1 MYRRLETMNFKFK
14 YCKECGKE
22 FIPRCG
28 TQVYC
33 EGPHTTYCE
42 TCGAPVTYTCSP
54 KEKPKYCSTKCRTS
68 GIHKRNMEKLG
79 VKNAFDY
86 TGDKLTRAET
96 VKICKWCGKP
106 FKPKGSQVYC
116 EGPHFNTCA
125 VCGEEFEVNPR
136 QPRNTCSTLCAS
148 ILRKSKISD
157 VQKKCE
163 ICGKLFTP
171 SNNTSKYCE
180 GPHYRPCPVCGRP
193 VEFHSIDDPVKC
205 CSLECSKQK
214 RLHTSLERYG
224 TPIPCQNDEIR
235 HKLSDSAIASEEARK
250 QTCLE
255 RYGVEYASQDLKY
268 RKHLSSVIQSKEFQ
282 DKMKKTC
289 LERYGVPYAA
299 QNRAI
304 HSKSA
309 ITRSK
314 LKALDGTKVDSKY
327 EQIIYNFCL
336 SCDIPFTY
344 QSKSISYEYKGKI
357 HTTHIDFEIDGI
369 LFECKGGHLLQ
380 GCFDHI
386 GVPMSAKLDV
396 YKKHNVI
403 VVTDDLGS
411 MVFGKS
417 DSTESNGLKY
427 LHKCPEPLIGVDI
440 ELFKDF
446 PSFPYREDRPKCF
459 YNVKVDGQK
468 SSHEAF
474 YDKKIRWDMI
484 KNRILYSG
492 GFIDNK
498 SILKALN
505 VTRTC
510 KQPSWFPKSRAKHI
524 IKDYCTS
531 MTIYDLAAGWGA
543 RYDAAMECKRFYVGC
558 DFNKELVDWHHS
570 QGRDSIQF
578 HDGRTFYYS
587 KPCSV
592 FICPP
597 YSDPKTGR
605 CFEDYNFEAFDERAK
620 NLTQCDWLL
629 YAIRNAPNASEYI
642 MVCKVVDEGWEKF
655 IVEDIEN
662 KSHFGSNHEYILKL
676 SNTEGK
682 EMLQSLQHNVDE

>member
-1 MYRRLETMNFKFK
+1 MIKI
-14 YCKECGKE
+14 CDECGKE
-22 FIPRCG
+22 FEAKSSRNRFCR
-28 TQVYC
+28 
-33 EGPHTTYCE
+33 GPHYQ
-42 TCGAPVTYTCSP
+42 TCVICGKVFEYTCSP
-54 KEKPKYCSTKCRTS
+54 NDKPLTCSKACRQELT
-68 GIHKRNMEKLG
+68 KRNNMKKYG
-79 VKNAFDY
+79 VECVSQIPEVR
-86 TGDKLTRAET
+86 DKKRE
-96 VKICKWCGKP
+96 
-106 FKPKGSQVYC
+106 S
-116 EGPHFNTCA
+116 
-125 VCGEEFEVNPR
+125 
-136 QPRNTCSTLCAS
+136 
-148 ILRKSKISD
+148 
-157 VQKKCE
+157 
-163 ICGKLFTP
+163 
-171 SNNTSKYCE
+171 
-180 GPHYRPCPVCGRP
+180 GRLA
-193 VEFHSIDDPVKC
+193 I
-205 CSLECSKQK
+205 
-214 RLHTSLERYG
+214 ERYKKTCRELYG
-224 TPIPCQNDEIR
+224 VDYAVQRPEVR
-235 HKLSDSAIASEEARK
+235 KKLSDTQKSAAVRRKVEATFQKHYGTYHVFANKEFREQHGCNEVFK
-250 QTCLE
+250 NPEVVEKARQTIQE
-255 RYGVEYASQDLKY
+255 RYGVDSASQIPEAKERAKESRRRTMQERYNCDCVFQSEEFKKNMKE
-268 RKHLSSVIQSKEFQ
+268 RFGFENPGMSKE
-282 DKMKKTC
+282 
-289 LERYGVPYAA
+289 V
-299 QNRAI
+299 
-304 HSKSA
+304 
-309 ITRSK
+309 RSRVG
-314 LKALDGTKVDSKY
+314 KAKGTFVTKDGTQTESSYK
-327 EQIIYNFCL
+327 QIVYDFCL
-336 SCDIPFTY
+336 DVGLPFEY
-344 QSKSISYEYKGKI
+344 QSTILEYEYEGK
-357 HTTHIDFEIDGI
+357 HRQTLIDFKIDGMLI
-369 LFECKGGHLLQ
+369 ECKGGHLMT
-380 GCFDHI
+380 
-386 GVPMSAKLDV
+386 GVMDCTSDIPMSAKLDV

-411 MVFGKS
+411 RVFGKS

-570 QGRDSIQF
+570 QGRESIQF

-676 SNTEGK
+676 SNSEGK
-682 EMLQSLQHNVDE
+682 EMLQSLQHHIDE